1 MEGPSPTAAAGRPAP
16 PLLRKRRL
24 AMAFRLLGSLLRP
37 GGRGTWPP
45 PTERNLP
52 RLAGGI
58 EILRDARGLPHVYAE
73 QERDLYAAL
82 GFLQAADRFS
92 MLDLLRHLGAGRLA
106 EWAGNLR
113 LPSSDPLLGGRSLLD
128 VDTFVRPLGFAEE
141 AARGARELRGPARE
155 ALEAFAEGVNAAL
168 RAMEG
173 VYPAEYLLLGRVR
186 PFEPSDVLLCGRAS
200 AFTVS
205 LICLDNELT
214 FDAVRGEV
222 GDELARR
229 LYPEAPFDAAPAYPL
244 LGPASPEPPLHV
256 PGVGSNNWAVSGRR
270 ARSGRPLFANDPH
283 VPLVPLPTYW
293 YHAHLECPEYR
304 VQGGTFPG
312 CPLFGFGHNG
322 HAAWGCTTG
331 YRDAWDVYRIHRLSE
346 DRSRYRVPDGS
357 RPLEPVE
364 ERYRVRFR
372 GGVTRVHERCEH
384 GVLYPGWRHHDGTE
398 LTVRLVP
405 SDLAAWAAG
414 YRDLAASRTPDELRD
429 AFSRLN
435 EGPFDFNLVYAHR
448 DGAIGWQLVG
458 RLPRRRRDG
467 LFVRDAHD
475 PEAQWEGFVPFEEM
489 PRRIDPPEGF
499 VATANSTVDPED
511 HGRIATLV
519 HFEPRYRQER
529 IETVLGARDDHDLES
544 MAELQR
550 DVHAAYALRVRD
562 ALLELLPAPPELDPA
577 AARAREELARW
588 DGQFDAASRAAPALH
603 LLQKELTRL
612 AFRPLL
618 GRAADRYIAGRRALP
633 RLQAMLLDP
642 ADPLRRDVEAAAG
655 RSLRELAVEALR
667 AALDRVERI
676 DPERSGATWGE
687 VQRIRLAPLL
697 GELPGLRRRFETLE
711 GPFPGDDYTVSPSRS
726 VDAGLRLRAFVGA
739 SSRFLCDLAD
749 PEEGLFAHSSGP
761 ASDPG
766 SRFHAGA
773 SRDWHAF
780 RYFRSRLVPA
790 GEVPD
795 VVERFRAGPRATG
808 GAVS

>member
-1 MEGPSPTAAAGRPAP
+1 MQTAEPTTVSGSAAA
-16 PLLRKRRL
+16 PLVRKRRL
-24 AMAFRLLGSLLRP
+24 AMALRLLGSLLRP
-37 GGRGTWPP
+37 GRRGTWPP

-52 RLAGGI
+52 RLAGRV
-58 EILRDARGLPHVYAE
+58 EILRDARGVPHLYAE
-73 QERDLYAAL
+73 RERDLYAVL
-82 GFLQAADRFS
+82 GFLQAADRFA

-113 LPSSDPLLGGRSLLD
+113 FPSGDPLLGGRSLLD
-128 VDTFVRPLGFAEE
+128 VDTFVRPLGFTAE
-141 AARGARELRGPARE
+141 AARGAGELTGPARS
-155 ALEAFAEGVNAAL
+155 LVEAFAEGANAAL

-173 VYPAEYLLLGRVR
+173 VYPAEYLLLGRLR

-222 GDELARR
+222 GDELSRR

-256 PGVGSNNWAVSGRR
+256 PGVGSNNWAVAGSRT
-270 ARSGRPLFANDPH
+270 RSGRPLFANDPH
-283 VPLVPLPTYW
+283 VPLIPLPTYW

-346 DRSRYRVPDGS
+346 DRSRYRTPEGS
-357 RPLEPVE
+357 RPLERVE

-372 GGVTRVHERCEH
+372 GSHTVVHERGEH
-384 GVLYPGWRHHDGTE
+384 GVLLPGWRHHDGTE
-398 LTVRLVP
+398 LALRLVP
-405 SDLAAWAAG
+405 SDLATWVSG
-414 YRDLAASRTPDELRD
+414 YRDLAASRTVEELR
-429 AFSRLN
+429 AALARVN

-448 DGAIGWQLVG
+448 EGTIAWELVG

-475 PEAQWEGFVPFEEM
+475 PEAQWEGFLSFEEM
-489 PRRIDPPEGF
+489 PRRIDPPEGY
-499 VATANSTVDPED
+499 VATANSTVDPQD
-511 HGRIATLV
+511 HARIATRV

-529 IETVLGARDDHDLES
+529 IEAVLAAREDHDLES

-550 DVHAAYALRVRD
+550 DVLAEYALRVRD
-562 ALLELLPAPPELDPA
+562 ALLELLPAPAELDPA

-588 DGQFDAASRAAPALH
+588 DGRFDVASRGAPLAH

-618 GRAADRYIAGRRALP
+618 GRVADRYIGGRRALP
-633 RLQAMLLDP
+633 RLQAMLVDRS
-642 ADPLRRDVEAAAG
+642 DPLRRDVEAAAG

-667 AALDRVERI
+667 AAADRVERL
-676 DPERSGATWGE
+676 DPERSGATWGD

-697 GELPGLRRRFETLE
+697 GEVPGLRRHLETLE

-726 VDAGLRLRAFVGA
+726 VEEGLRLRALVGA

-749 PEEGLFAHSSGP
+749 PEVGLFAHSSGP

-766 SRFHAGA
+766 SRFHAVLA
-773 SRDWHAF
+773 REWLAF
-780 RYFRSRLVPA
+780 EYFPSRLAPPE
-790 GEVPD
+790 EVPE
-795 VVERFRAGPRATG
+795 VVERSAAGPAATG
-808 GAVS
+808 RSLS